1 MKSSFTAASFEAA
14 ARAVRDDFTPL
25 TDFRATADYRQAVAA
40 NFFRRFWLE
49 HSGTTIP
56 VRLNRAVG
64 E

>member
-1 MKSSFTAASFEAA
+1 MK
-14 ARAVRDDFTPL
+14 DDFTPL
-25 TDFRATADYRQAVAA
+25 TDFRATADYRHAVAA

-49 HSGTTIP
+49 HSGQEVP